1 MSSPAD
7 AAGRSSTLDDLRRVI
22 RRIEGRRR
30 PRPAPEPVED
40 LVGGEVLD
48 TGAGTVLVV
57 RREYP
62 LGHAHG
68 RVPLARALHAPRT
81 VLELIARAEA
91 APARAP
97 GLLFLDTE
105 TTGLA
110 GGTGTYAFLVGVGLV
125 EDDRFVVVQYFMRDF
140 DEEPALLAA
149 LDPLLARATGLVTFN
164 GGAFDLPLLETR
176 FLMARRRWPASIAH
190 VDLLHPAR
198 RVWSARFD
206 DCRLATLEREV
217 IGLRREDDV
226 PGFMIPT
233 LYFDWLRH
241 RRAAPLARVFTHN
254 RHDVLS
260 LAALLGWFTGALD
273 GDVSALAPWELA
285 GLGRLWERADAERA
299 MACYRGALAAGLD
312 GLEGHRVRLRL
323 ALWEKRRARWNA
335 ACMLWEMATR
345 RAVFD
350 PQPWEELAKFHE
362 HRQRDVAAAR
372 SVVLE
377 AIDLAR
383 TAGASA
389 RVLEAFNY
397 RLIRLERRLD
407 RRDGRPG
414 PLRAPV
420 LS

>member
-1 MSSPAD
+1 M
-7 AAGRSSTLDDLRRVI
+7 
-22 RRIEGRRR
+22 
-30 PRPAPEPVED
+30 
-40 LVGGEVLD
+40 VGGELLD
-48 TGAGTVLVV
+48 TGVGKVLVV

-68 RVPLARALHAPRT
+68 RVPLARALDVPPA

-91 APARAP
+91 APAQAR

-110 GGTGTYAFLVGVGLV
+110 GGTGTYAFLVGAGFV
-125 EDDRFVVVQYFMRDF
+125 EDDRFVVIQYFMRDF

-176 FLMARRRWPASIAH
+176 FLMARRRWPTSIAH
-190 VDLLHPAR
+190 VDLLRPAR
-198 RVWSARFD
+198 RMWSARFD

-217 IGLRREDDV
+217 LGLLREDDV

-254 RHDVLS
+254 RDDVLS

-273 GDVSALAPWELA
+273 DDASALAPWELA
-285 GLGRLWERADAERA
+285 GVGRLWERVDAERA
-299 MACYRGALAAGLD
+299 ASCFRDALAAGLD
-312 GLEGHRVRLRL
+312 GLDGHRVRLRL
-323 ALWEKRRARWNA
+323 ALWEKRRSRWTA
-335 ACMLWEMATR
+335 ACTLWETAARTI
-345 RAVFD
+345 AFD

-362 HRQRDVAAAR
+362 HRQRDLAVARA
-372 SVVLE
+372 VVLE
-377 AIDLAR
+377 ALDLAR
-383 TAGASA
+383 NAGAPH
-389 RVLEAFNY
+389 RVLEAFAH
-397 RLIRLERRLD
+397 RLARLD
-407 RRDGRPG
+407 RRLGHPGGRPG
-414 PLRAPV
+414 DREAIVPA
-420 LS
+420 